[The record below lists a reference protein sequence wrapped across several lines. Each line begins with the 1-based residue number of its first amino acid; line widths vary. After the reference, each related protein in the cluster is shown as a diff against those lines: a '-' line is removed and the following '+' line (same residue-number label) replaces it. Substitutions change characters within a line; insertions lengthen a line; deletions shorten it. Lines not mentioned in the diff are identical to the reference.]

1 MMRNTPLY
9 ELTLCVGVI
18 EAAARFAHAHDRPTA
33 AILFGA
39 AAEHARG
46 VIRQTTEFRHQRPL
60 TDRGQTCKVSSL
72 FPPP

>member
-46 VIRQTTEFRHQRPL
+46 VIRQTTGDYPP
-60 TDRGQTCKVSSL
+60 TNDGI
-72 FPPP
+72 PPPTSAYR